1 MLNMVSSL
9 EQNFGKEA
17 SSQRR
22 ARSQLHTVQAIAQ
35 GPSAAFESDLIKEV
49 AKAELG

>member
-22 ARSQLHTVQAIAQ
+22 ARSQLHTVQAIA
-35 GPSAAFESDLIKEV
+35 AFESDLIKEV